1 MTPQLNEHNEG
12 IWAAL
17 ESKVRTIA
25 NGSDTTYVVT
35 GVVVSPA
42 SRKTRD
48 SYGNDMTI
56 PDAYYK
62 ALLYYNSHSTL
73 GQWNA
78 VGFYIEHKEY
88 SGGVKK
94 EYSMSIDELEEKTG
108 LDFFVNLPAKVGA
121 FQADAIEAADPTNVS
136 LWW

>member
-1 MTPQLNEHNEG
+1 MENNTPQLNEHNEG

-25 NGSDTTYVVT
+25 KGSDTTYVVT

-62 ALLYYNSHSTL
+62 ALSKNARQNIRTAYNRM
-73 GQWNA
+73 NR
-78 VGFYIEHKEY
+78 
-88 SGGVKK
+88 
-94 EYSMSIDELEEKTG
+94 DEKTF
-108 LDFFVNLPAKVGA
+108 DFFFVFLY
-121 FQADAIEAADPTNVS
+121 FSRYFYLI
-136 LWW
+136 